1 MTQNESIKSGAVKGF
16 KIGGKVRE
24 LRQKRHYTMKDLS
37 IKTDLS
43 KTLLSEIENDE
54 VIPPVATLLKLAKA
68 LGVGMTFFFED
79 VEISEKVSVT
89 RSDERIQLE
98 RRPHQHEGE
107 VDYVYEI
114 LETKKPDKHML
125 PLLVEFQPMDRS
137 DMIFTNHEGE
147 EFLYLIEGTLEFRSD
162 DRIEVLQPGDSLY
175 FESEINHSCRS
186 LDEKPAKA
194 VVVVWSKT

>member
-1 MTQNESIKSGAVKGF
+1 MTQNEGIKSGAVKGF

-24 LRQKRHYTMKDLS
+24 LREKQHYTLKDLS

-43 KTLLSEIENDE
+43 KTLLSEIENGE

-68 LGVGMTFFFED
+68 LCVGMTFFFED
-79 VEISEKVSVT
+79 LEISEKVSVT
-89 RSDERIQLE
+89 RPDERIQLK

-114 LETKKPDKHML
+114 LETKKPDKRML
-125 PLLVEFQPMDRS
+125 PLLVEFQPMDKS

-147 EFLYLIEGTLEFRSD
+147 EFLYLIEGTLEFRTD

-175 FESEINHSCRS
+175 FESDINHSCRS

>member
-1 MTQNESIKSGAVKGF
+1 MTQNEDIKSGAVKGF

-54 VIPPVATLLKLAKA
+54 VVPPVATLLKLAKA

-79 VEISEKVSVT
+79 VEISEKISVT
-89 RSDERIQLE
+89 RPGERIQLK
-98 RRPHQHEGE
+98 RRPHHHEGE

-114 LETKKPDKHML
+114 LETKKPDKRML

-147 EFLYLIEGTLEFRSD
+147 EFLYLIEGTLEFRTD
-162 DRIEVLQPGDSLY
+162 DRMEVLQPGDSLY
-175 FESEINHSCRS
+175 FESDINHSFRA
-186 LDEKPAKA
+186 LDEKQARA